1 MRHEPSR
8 KFAALAVAGSAAVL
22 LASCGGSDGGTSS
35 ERSSNP
41 ATPPE
46 DKARAAAVNG
56 YDAKGEPIDA
66 VAAATMDE
74 KDLPPLK
81 SGG

>member
-1 MRHEPSR
+1 MFHDAKRR
-8 KFAALAVAGSAAVL
+8 LVALSALGSAAVL
-22 LASCGGSDGGTSS
+22 LAACGGGEGGGSG
-35 ERSSNP
+35 EKGSNP
-41 ATPPE
+41 AVPPE

-56 YDAKGEPIDA
+56 YDAEGEPIDA